1 MFFYI
6 PIKNNFAFLSEKN
19 LRNVLKYVISD
30 DQFSGLWKFLENW
43 RKTHNY
49 VEQKAVQSTG
59 HCVCHPTSILP
70 QNPEFESS
78 L

>member
-1 MFFYI
+1 MFNIILHF
-6 PIKNNFAFLSEKN
+6 FSEKN

-49 VEQKAVQSTG
+49 VEQKAVQSTR
-59 HCVCHPTSILP
+59 HCVCDPTSIL
-70 QNPEFESS
+70 
-78 L
+78 